1 MHKLYEKNEILFS
14 VILIIIYV
22 VGASV
27 CDTVSVAI
35 GTEKILT
42 FIFMLI
48 YSTVLFIW
56 MKKHGLYEKYGFCK
70 PAVRARAFLY
80 YIPLIAVVSCN
91 LWFGVT
97 MNFPPVETAL
107 YIGSM
112 FCVGFAEEVIFRGV
126 LFKAMCKDNVKS
138 AIIVSSLTFGIGHMI
153 NLINGSGAEF
163 LPNLCQVC
171 YAIAGGFMF
180 VAMFY
185 KSKSL
190 LACIIAHSTMNSLS
204 AFSNEASRGDVAQIA
219 VAVVI
224 TLISALYSVYIFKF
238 VRTDK

>member
-14 VILIIIYV
+14 VILITIYV
-22 VGASV
+22 VAASV
-27 CDTVSVAI
+27 CDAVSAAL
-35 GTEKILT
+35 GMEKVLT

-48 YSTVLFIW
+48 YSAVLLIW
-56 MKKHGLYEKYGFCK
+56 MKKHGIYEKYGICK
-70 PAVRARAFLY
+70 PAVSAGVFLY
-80 YIPLIAVVSCN
+80 YIPLIVVVSCN

-97 MNFPPVETAL
+97 VNFPLVETVL

-112 FCVGFAEEVIFRGV
+112 VCVGFVEEVIFRGV

-138 AIIVSSLTFGIGHMI
+138 AIIVSSLTFGIGHMV
-153 NLINGSGAEF
+153 NLINGSGAEL

-180 VAMFY
+180 VAVFY

-190 LACIIAHSTMNSLS
+190 LSCIIAHSTMNSLS
-204 AFSNEASRGDVAQIA
+204 VFSNEAAQGDTAQIA

-224 TLISALYSVYIFKF
+224 TLISVLYSVYIFKF
-238 VRTDK
+238 AKTDK